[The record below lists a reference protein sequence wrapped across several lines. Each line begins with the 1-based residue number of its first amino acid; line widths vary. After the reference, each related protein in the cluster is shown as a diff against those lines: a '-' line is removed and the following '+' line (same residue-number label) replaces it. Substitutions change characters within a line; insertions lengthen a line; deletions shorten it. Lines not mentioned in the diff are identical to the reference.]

1 VRLRLSSASLSNLH
15 SNSESKSEMAY
26 VPVHTASEAQ
36 CSGRPLAFAEE
47 VSTTSGSNSA
57 SRATSPSVSDGLAP
71 RKVRFSEDEEEHI
84 VVKGTFLDLDD
95 GSSLADRYKLIRK
108 SKTDS
113 DLCDKLDLEVYEPG
127 RYSDEVQSRL
137 EETIPCNQPPQEF
150 NEQAWQPVQ
159 PQFVVFLPVQPVQA
173 EILSQ
178 QVVPEH
184 SQKRTTVMMKNIPN
198 NYTRDMFLALL
209 DEEGFEGLYDFVYLP
224 CDFNRD
230 ANLGYAFVNM
240 TSAHAVEALWNAFDG
255 FCNWAI
261 PTAKVCQVSWSG
273 PHQGLTAHVERY
285 RNSPVMHKSVRDDY
299 KPVIFANGVRQPF
312 PSPTKKIKAPGKSSS
327 R

>member
-1 VRLRLSSASLSNLH
+1 
-15 SNSESKSEMAY
+15 M
-26 VPVHTASEAQ
+26 
-36 CSGRPLAFAEE
+36 
-47 VSTTSGSNSA
+47 
-57 SRATSPSVSDGLAP
+57 
-71 RKVRFSEDEEEHI
+71 
-84 VVKGTFLDLDD
+84 KGTFLDLDN

-113 DLCDKLDLEVYEPG
+113 HLHDKLDLEVYEPG
-127 RYSDEVQSRL
+127 KYSDEVQSRL
-137 EETIPCNQPPQEF
+137 EEAMPCNQVPQEL
-150 NEQAWQPVQ
+150 NEQAWQPMQ
-159 PQFVVFLPVQPVQA
+159 PHVVALLPTQAVQA
-173 EILSQ
+173 VVLSQ
-178 QVVPEH
+178 QVFPEH
-184 SQKRTTVMMKNIPN
+184 SKKRTTVMMKNIPN
-198 NYTRDMFLALL
+198 NYTRDMFLAML

-224 CDFNRD
+224 FDFNRD

-240 TSAHAVEALWNAFDG
+240 TSAHAVEALWRAFDG

-273 PHQGLTAHVERY
+273 PHQGLAAHVERY

-312 PSPTKKIKAPGKSSS
+312 PSPTKKIKSPGKTTS